1 MQLAV
6 LSGEQVNERRKR
18 TSLARERAAARFCS
32 LHCLHWVSAINLPAA
47 QAMSRKWN
55 SCLKNKVI
63 IFAGIDVE
71 TSKAFLLKAV

>member
-32 LHCLHWVSAINLPAA
+32 LHWVSAINLPAA

-55 SCLKNKVI
+55 SCLKNKVM
-63 IFAGIDVE
+63 IFAGIDIE